1 MPQPLLHASRV
12 PARAATRPHRWGRRI
27 LAVLL
32 AVLVIT
38 LGTIAFGTA
47 RLTSQLTTVELPG
60 SGGTDPAPIRGYPGA
75 FDVLLVGSDGRAGQ
89 GAQYGEG
96 GTITGARNDVTLL
109 LHVNATHDVAT
120 LVSFP
125 RDLLIDFPACTA
137 PNGATV
143 PAATGVAFGSGL
155 GRGGLGCVAT
165 AVQSL
170 TGTPIRYA
178 AEISFQGVIDL
189 STVLG
194 GVPVCFTG
202 PIDDPR
208 SGLVIPSAG
217 TFELSGEQ
225 ALALLRSR
233 HGVGDG
239 SDLARIS
246 SQQVFLSALA
256 RTLRDRATLTD
267 PVRLYAIADA
277 VSRTMTLSTDL
288 ADPGTLTS
296 LATTFAG
303 IPLETTALVTYPYL
317 PHGNRVV
324 SDREAARQLFAL
336 IAADTPVHLD
346 PARAGRG
353 ATASATP
360 TPDRTPVRAQPSTT
374 ASPSAAPDP
383 GQATASTASLPTN
396 LDGQNADRATCIVPA

>member
-38 LGTIAFGTA
+38 LGTIAFGAA

-60 SGGTDPAPIRGYPGA
+60 SGGTDPAPIRGYAGA

-317 PHGNRVV
+317 MGSTESLRGSCKGVWEARFCSGWRV
-324 SDREAARQLFAL
+324 S
-336 IAADTPVHLD
+336 TP
-346 PARAGRG
+346 R
-353 ATASATP
+353 
-360 TPDRTPVRAQPSTT
+360 
-374 ASPSAAPDP
+374 
-383 GQATASTASLPTN
+383 
-396 LDGQNADRATCIVPA
+396 I